1 MTGVPYPYGCTRPPP
16 YPYTLTLKTVR
27 AYIHNMATAIIED
40 MNGETMVTG
49 FSALE
54 EDADEDLVRVW
65 YEDPEDDEN
74 PEYYEEYQYSII
86 TKVVV

>member
-1 MTGVPYPYGCTRPPP
+1 VANTPTRTPHRYTPTLNITG
-16 YPYTLTLKTVR
+16 

-40 MNGETMVTG
+40 MDGETMVTG

-54 EDADEDLVRVW
+54 EDADDDLVRVW